1 MMQIGMPVG
10 VILSFLIAGGATYEP
25 DRRDLIAFAV
35 DGFDPG
41 IRMTGDDATETLLKR
56 FGQPLKVDK
65 RSGPDSREPWVI
77 TEVEIWH
84 YDGLQ
89 IAISGDLGFKKRWI
103 PHITLTSPEY
113 KLKFGL
119 AIGSPKDAFIERLG
133 PPHSSYSD
141 AERFSY
147 VGTDLDV
154 YDLDIYFDK
163 SGNANKIV
171 WKASID

>member
-10 VILSFLIAGGATYEP
+10 LFLSLLIAGGATYDP
-25 DRRDLIAFAV
+25 DPADLITFAF

-41 IRMTGDDATETLLKR
+41 IPVTDGDAAKKLVER
-56 FGQPLKVDK
+56 FGLPLNVDK
-65 RSGPDSREPWVI
+65 RSGPDSREPGVI
-77 TEVEIWH
+77 TEVETWY
-84 YDGLQ
+84 YDGLE
-89 IAISGDLGFKKRWI
+89 ISIWGDYGSAKRWI
-103 PHITLTSPEY
+103 GGITLTSPKY

-119 AIGSPKDAFIERLG
+119 AIGSPKKAFVERLG
-133 PPHSSYSD
+133 PPNPYNSN

-163 SGNANKIV
+163 ASRATKIV
-171 WKASID
+171 WKASIH